1 MTTSPSQNYSLEE
14 QIPAEPWETLPPE
27 TAEALRPALEP
38 TVNEVIDAIRA
49 AVPVYALPLEGA
61 FGEGFRTAVAHA
73 LSQFLDKVEG
83 SAPVSPGARDFY
95 FDLGRNE
102 AREGRTLEALLAAYR
117 VGARVAWRGAVQA
130 AREAGFGAD
139 TLSLLAE
146 AIFAYIDELSARS
159 AQGYAFEQSVAAGEA
174 ASRRRALVHLLI
186 QTPPAERAAVEAAA
200 RDAGWRLPPSLAA
213 VIWQDDPDGSAAAR
227 LPLGSV
233 SATLEADTQCALV
246 PDADAPRRR
255 GDVTRALGGR
265 RAAIGP
271 VVPWPEASRSADRAL
286 AALRLARA
294 GFLADDRLAVADEQ
308 LSELI
313 VHGDERLLEELAERM
328 LAPLDGRTDKAR
340 ARLLETL
347 RAWLDHQGR
356 VPDVAAALHVHP
368 QTVRYRVAQLR
379 DLFGEALE
387 DPAARFELSLAVRV
401 RPSPGPVFRRA
412 SGG

>member
-1 MTTSPSQNYSLEE
+1 MTTSPSRNYSSSE
-14 QIPAEPWETLPPE
+14 QIPAEPWEALPAE
-27 TAEALRPALEP
+27 TAAALRPALEP

-49 AVPVYALPLEGA
+49 AVPVYAQPLEGA
-61 FGEGFRTAVAHA
+61 FGDGFRTAVAYA

-83 SAPVSPGARDFY
+83 SAPAPPGGRDFY

-117 VGARVAWRGAVQA
+117 VGARVAWRGAVEA
-130 AREAGFGAD
+130 AREAGYGAD
-139 TLSLLAE
+139 TLSVLAE

-159 AQGYAFEQSVAAGEA
+159 AQGFAFEQSVAAGEA
-174 ASRRRALVHLLI
+174 ASRRRTLVHLLI

-200 RDAGWRLPPSLAA
+200 RDAGWRLPTSLAA
-213 VIWQDDPDGSAAAR
+213 VVWQDDPDGRAAVR

-233 SATLEADTQCALV
+233 SATLEADTHCALV
-246 PDADAPRRR
+246 PDADAPGRRA
-255 GDVTRALGGR
+255 DVARALGSR
-265 RAAIGP
+265 RAAVGP

-286 AALRLARA
+286 ATLGLARVGLLPA
-294 GFLADDRLAVADEQ
+294 DRLAVADEQ
-308 LSELI
+308 LPDLI
-313 VHGDERLLEELAERM
+313 VHGDERLLEELAERV
-328 LAPLDGRTDKAR
+328 LAPLDGRTAKAR

-387 DPAARFELSLAVRV
+387 DPAARFELSLAVRA
-401 RPSPGPVFRRA
+401 RPLARPVFQRA
-412 SGG
+412 PDG